1 MMGKIRN
8 HALRRGC
15 YSDNVDFSDRWV
27 NPAGAEWHTVD
38 IVERRNAGEYQNRLQ
53 TGLEARQNI
62 GTQVIADNHRFFRMR
77 LHFV

>member
-8 HALRRGC
+8 HVRRRGC

-27 NPAGAEWHTVD
+27 NPTWAERHTVD
-38 IVERRNAGEYQNRLQ
+38 IVERRNTRKHQNRLQ
-53 TGLEARQNI
+53 TRLEARQNI